1 MGSFRKAG
9 WNVTAYPVDF
19 RTSSATPWSS
29 YSLSQGA
36 EKWQLVLRELLG
48 LAAYRLAGRTD

>member
-1 MGSFRKAG
+1 MGSFRKVG

-19 RTSSATPWSS
+19 RTANTSPWSN

-36 EKWQLVLRELLG
+36 EKWQMVLRELLG
-48 LAAYRLAGRTD
+48 LLAYRLAGRMD